1 MPNIYHRERGG
12 GGCSVNCDWGGT
24 HCIFLGKSILQ
35 LLKISSGLGIS
46 RMRLTLCQGPFAKC
60 QVLCCNWVE
69 KSGEGCC
76 VGLQD
81 FALRTRDH
89 SIWRISNKSMARHC
103 HQSMALIIFT
113 VTSGLLKSGLSC
125 QEGVLCTP

>member
-1 MPNIYHRERGG
+1 
-12 GGCSVNCDWGGT
+12 
-24 HCIFLGKSILQ
+24 
-35 LLKISSGLGIS
+35 
-46 RMRLTLCQGPFAKC
+46 MRLTLCQGPFAKC

-89 SIWRISNKSMARHC
+89 SIWRISNKLMEDTVINRW
-103 HQSMALIIFT
+103 QDFVIVLLEALIIFT
-113 VTSGLLKSGLSC
+113 VTSRLLKSALSC
-125 QEGVLCTP
+125 QE

>member
-1 MPNIYHRERGG
+1 
-12 GGCSVNCDWGGT
+12 
-24 HCIFLGKSILQ
+24 
-35 LLKISSGLGIS
+35 
-46 RMRLTLCQGPFAKC
+46 MRLTLCQGPFAKC

-69 KSGEGCC
+69 KC

-103 HQSMALIIFT
+103 HQSMARHDIGMT
-113 VTSGLLKSGLSC
+113 LSSSC
-125 QEGVLCTP
+125 WRL